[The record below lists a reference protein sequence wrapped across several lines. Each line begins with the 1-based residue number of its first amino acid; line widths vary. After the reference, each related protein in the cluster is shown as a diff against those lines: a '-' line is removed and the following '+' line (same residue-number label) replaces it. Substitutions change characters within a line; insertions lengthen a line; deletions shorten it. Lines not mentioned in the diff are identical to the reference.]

1 MPYDAKAVGARLKA
15 HREATGLTQAQYAEA
30 LGVPRGTYSIWEG
43 GQQNISLTGLMAI
56 CERFGLSL
64 DYVIYGKK

>member
-30 LGVPRGTYSIWEG
+30 VGVARATYSIWEG
-43 GQQNISLTGLMAI
+43 GQQNISLPGLMLI
-56 CERFGLSL
+56 CERFGMSM
-64 DYVIYGKK
+64 DFIIYGKK